1 MHGTRHCNITSCFK
15 YMLKEGG
22 IRSLWRG
29 NGINVLKIGPETA
42 LKFAAY
48 EQIKRFIKGTD
59 TRELGI
65 DERFIAGSAAG
76 GISQSA
82 IYPMEVRIYTCS
94 SFLFNNGE
102 ISKLLVNYII
112 SRHLMILRKM

>member
-1 MHGTRHCNITSCFK
+1 MTNCFW

-22 IRSLWRG
+22 ILSMWRG

-42 LKFAAY
+42 LKFMAY
-48 EQIKRFIKGTD
+48 EQVKRAIKGND

-65 DERFIAGSAAG
+65 DERFIAGSMAG

-82 IYPMEVRIYTCS
+82 IYPLEVKY
-94 SFLFNNGE
+94 F
-102 ISKLLVNYII
+102 
-112 SRHLMILRKM
+112 